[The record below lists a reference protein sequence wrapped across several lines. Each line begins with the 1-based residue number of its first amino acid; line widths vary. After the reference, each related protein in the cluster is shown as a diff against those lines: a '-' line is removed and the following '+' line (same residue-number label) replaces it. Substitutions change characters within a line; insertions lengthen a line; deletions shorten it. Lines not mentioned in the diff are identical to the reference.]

1 MFTLMTERLHAHHEH
16 SHEAGRG
23 HSHGHG
29 KHGHTHGLIDPS
41 ITTSERG
48 IWAIKWSF
56 IGLAVTALLQLVV
69 VLLSHSVGLLA
80 DTIHNVGDAT
90 TAIPLWIAFM
100 LSRWKPNEKFT
111 YGYGRVEDLAGMAI
125 VLTIF
130 VSAVVAGYETVQ
142 RFLHPQPVG
151 YLWAVMAASVIGFV
165 GNEVVAIFRIRVGR
179 EIESAALI
187 ADGYHAR
194 IDGWTSLAVFFGAV
208 GVWMG
213 YPLADPI
220 VGALITIAI
229 AQIVWQSAK
238 AVFTRALDG
247 VDPKIIDE
255 LRHAATHVRG
265 VEKVTDVRARWLGH
279 RLHAEMNVAVAP
291 QLSVEEGHAL
301 AKEVRHEA
309 MHHFGYLSNV
319 VIHIDPMQE
328 AGEEFHHI
336 HAHTHDG
343 LPVHSH

>member
-1 MFTLMTERLHAHHEH
+1 MFTLMAQHLHDH
-16 SHEAGRG
+16 RN
-23 HSHGHG
+23 HSHGDGHGYG
-29 KHGHTHGLIDPS
+29 KHGHTHGAIDPS

-56 IGLAVTALLQLVV
+56 IGLAATALLQIVV

-80 DTIHNVGDAT
+80 DTIHNFGDAA

-111 YGYGRVEDLAGMAI
+111 YGYGRVEDQAGMAI

-279 RLHAEMNVAVAP
+279 RLYAEMNVAVAP

-328 AGEEFHHI
+328 AGEEFHRI
-336 HAHTHDG
+336 QAHTHDG